1 MEDDLKNLSK
11 EERRKILK
19 QRLRNKI
26 NSKAGN
32 RMTKKERN
40 DQISKATEQIS
51 DIKQKGFDIDKLLKT
66 MVPDARSRKI
76 NRKRLKKFL
85 EKNKKNKEQVDTQ
98 NKTTDEEKN
107 QEELQ

>member
-1 MEDDLKNLSK
+1 MEEDLTKLSK

-26 NSKAGN
+26 SSKASH
-32 RMTKKERN
+32 RITKKERN

-76 NRKRLKKFL
+76 NRKRLK
-85 EKNKKNKEQVDTQ
+85 NS
-98 NKTTDEEKN
+98 
-107 QEELQ
+107 